1 MIRVAIVEDEVH
13 SVSTSRFREILHL
26 RAGKSGLSGTVVFY
40 CMGSH
45 LPDL

>member
-26 RAGKSGLSGTVVFY
+26 RAREIRSIRHCGILLHG
-40 CMGSH
+40 
-45 LPDL
+45 